1 MVIESNWPVA
11 VLASAFGPRRDPGR
25 LNMAICVGYFEPA
38 ESDVSGTVTVAG
50 FVAEK
55 PRWQSFEERWPR
67 TLRNEGL
74 TAFSGR
80 DFVRAAGA
88 FANGWTGNVTRR
100 SRLVAALGRIVD
112 RHVTLGVSCSLKLAD
127 YETAVRAAR
136 DGNDRS
142 DPPTA
147 ASLCAGVAM
156 VRVLQWT
163 ARNRPQAVTLFAF
176 EDGDVEG
183 RDARRVA
190 AADGAAHGEPVQ
202 IWPRTWLDEHGR
214 LRQLRP
220 FEACDLLLSN
230 TGSDIAVRL
239 ADRGAWEHERLD
251 TGRVSDLLTRL
262 SRQPSRTAVVPG
274 RP

>member
-1 MVIESNWPVA
+1 
-11 VLASAFGPRRDPGR
+11 
-25 LNMAICVGYFEPA
+25 MAICVSYLEPA
-38 ESDVSGTVTVAG
+38 ESDLSGTVTVAG

-74 TAFSGR
+74 NAFSGR

-88 FANGWTGNVTRR
+88 FVNGWTGNVTRR

-127 YETAVRAAR
+127 YETALRTGR
-136 DGNDRS
+136 DRNHQHVQPS
-142 DPPTA
+142 A

-156 VRVLQWT
+156 ARVLQWT
-163 ARNRPQAVTLFAF
+163 ARHRPQAVTLFAF
-176 EDGDVEG
+176 EEGDVES
-183 RDARRVA
+183 RDVRRVA

-202 IWPRTWLDEHGR
+202 IWPRAWLDEHGR

-251 TGRVSDLLTRL
+251 VSRVSDLLTRL
-262 SRQPSRTAVVPG
+262 SRQASATAAVPG